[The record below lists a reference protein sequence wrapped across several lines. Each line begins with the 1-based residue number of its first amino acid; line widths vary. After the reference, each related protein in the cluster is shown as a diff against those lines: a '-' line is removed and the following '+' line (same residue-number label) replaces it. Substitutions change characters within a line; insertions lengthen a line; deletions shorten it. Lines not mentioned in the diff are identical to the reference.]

1 MKVEFYEFFGFLRRW
16 PPFPLFDGIDGDF
29 CQQRTAANHLSE
41 LHFSV
46 GRNYGFHPDD
56 STDLH
61 LVGELWIHRGH
72 FAHYLPRCLRLF
84 LSKRKGWGE
93 DDHSQGKRNEDAEGS
108 RIGSHR
114 GLVNRG

>member
-1 MKVEFYEFFGFLRRW
+1 MKIEFYEFFGFLRSW
-16 PPFPLFDGIDGDF
+16 SPFPFFDGIDGDF
-29 CQQRTAANHLSE
+29 CQQRTATNHLSE

-61 LVGELWIHRGH
+61 LVGELWIHRDH
-72 FAHYLPRCLRLF
+72 FAHYLPRCFRLF

-93 DDHSQGKRNEDAEGS
+93 DDHSQGKRNEDAAK
-108 RIGSHR
+108 
-114 GLVNRG
+114 